1 MAIHLV
7 QYNPEIPQN
16 TGNIMR
22 TCAATDIKLH
32 LIKPM
37 GFSLDEKSIKRS
49 GANYVNEVDYTV
61 YENWEEFV
69 EKNKGG
75 KLMVTMQGCDMF
87 LPKVSKRVWH
97 FLQIERLSVLVLVT
111 R

>member
-7 QYNPEIPQN
+7 QFNPEIPQN

-49 GANYVNEVDYTV
+49 GAMDKKIIQK
-61 YENWEEFV
+61 WIF
-69 EKNKGG
+69 
-75 KLMVTMQGCDMF
+75 
-87 LPKVSKRVWH
+87 
-97 FLQIERLSVLVLVT
+97 QILKKIIILF
-111 R
+111 

>member
-7 QYNPEIPQN
+7 QFNPEIPQN

-37 GFSLDEKSIKRS
+37 GFTLDEKSIKRA
-49 GANYVNEVDYTV
+49 GANYVNEVDYVV
-61 YENWEEFV
+61 YENWDEFV
-69 EKNKGG
+69 EKIKVESSVSVRV
-75 KLMVTMQGCDMF
+75 MV
-87 LPKVSKRVWH
+87 KRIIRRWI
-97 FLQIERLSVLVLVT
+97 FQILKKIITLY
-111 R
+111 